1 MLEAFLIFR
10 HDWISNSQLQLIGAL
25 TVRNET
31 LLLEHKKNGG
41 NFGNSFVQ
49 PIFFNFIY
57 IKKSSNNKDFF
68 RKLGDLDKSSSFQ
81 ND

>member
-1 MLEAFLIFR
+1 VLEAFFN
-10 HDWISNSQLQLIGAL
+10 ISSWLDKQQPVA
-25 TVRNET
+25 TDRSPDSKEWDPTTRT
-31 LLLEHKKNGG
+31 LKNGG
-41 NFGNSFVQ
+41 NFGNSFVH